1 MPLNTWTIIVNKKKP
16 FMVSDTSFMFVPLH
30 GSADTLVYQYIL
42 KWLTLG
48 QIFEMKNPWALKQQ
62 QKSQPHN
69 KIARETMKLHISPHK
84 RLKRPCALWNYFHQ
98 KYSNVLY
105 GQPYVTVG
113 LLKPYWCFP
122 YRQIMSHHLVPNI
135 AVDA

>member
-48 QIFEMKNPWALKQQ
+48 QIFEMKNP
-62 QKSQPHN
+62 
-69 KIARETMKLHISPHK
+69 
-84 RLKRPCALWNYFHQ
+84 
-98 KYSNVLY
+98 
-105 GQPYVTVG
+105 
-113 LLKPYWCFP
+113 
-122 YRQIMSHHLVPNI
+122 
-135 AVDA
+135 